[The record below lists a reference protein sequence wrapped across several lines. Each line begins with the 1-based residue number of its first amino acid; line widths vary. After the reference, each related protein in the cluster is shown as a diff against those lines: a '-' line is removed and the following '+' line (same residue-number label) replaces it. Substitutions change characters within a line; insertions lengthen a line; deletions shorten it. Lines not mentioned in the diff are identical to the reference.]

1 MKVIR
6 ENSKAVFEDLA
17 IGDKYYGHLSGEL
30 CVKTH
35 EDKGVRLSDGVIG
48 SVPYG
53 TEVKVDA
60 VKGRLSTFE
69 ALKVGQTFI
78 MQGVDPSEQYVQI
91 KTGSIE
97 GIRLGN
103 GESTIISDDQQV
115 EVVKGTFTFHG
126 AE

>member
-60 VKGRLSTFE
+60 KKGRLSTFG
-69 ALKVGQTFI
+69 ALKNGQTFI
-78 MQGVDPSEQYVQI
+78 LQDVGEEEQYVQI
-91 KTGSIE
+91 KFDSV
-97 GIRLGN
+97 GIRLKN
-103 GESTIISDDQQV
+103 GEPMELNNDNRV